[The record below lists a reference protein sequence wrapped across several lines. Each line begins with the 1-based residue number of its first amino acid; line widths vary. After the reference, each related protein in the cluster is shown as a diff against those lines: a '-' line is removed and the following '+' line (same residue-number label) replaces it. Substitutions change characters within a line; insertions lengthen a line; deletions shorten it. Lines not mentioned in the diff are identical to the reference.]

1 MKKIFRCW
9 VSKERQV
16 GNAWIPT
23 QRPEAYELNIKEP
36 PKFHSQQSKFVAF
49 ENVSTVFLLQEF
61 LFCVQGQKHHFLALL
76 SWHSQRLSAGPTIS
90 LREEGSL
97 MMQPPRTPWGWALG
111 HPAAAQSLLLLIRE
125 RQSEV
130 VYSNFLTLVCAW
142 THEVTKGE
150 NKQQEAGWVLPVP
163 GQVGTPHSVPC
174 SWQHSLL
181 YDLTPAPCPALGR
194 TPGRWQLHRLEEMR
208 LREDVPRVA
217 EAAHGSPQ

>member
-1 MKKIFRCW
+1 MC
-9 VSKERQV
+9 
-16 GNAWIPT
+16 
-23 QRPEAYELNIKEP
+23 L
-36 PKFHSQQSKFVAF
+36 
-49 ENVSTVFLLQEF
+49 VFLLQEF

-97 MMQPPRTPWGWALG
+97 MMRPPRTPWGWALG

-130 VYSNFLTLVCAW
+130 IYSNFLTLVCAW

-150 NKQQEAGWVLPVP
+150 NRQQEAGWVLPVP
-163 GQVGTPHSVPC
+163 GQVGTFSALQLTTWSSVWPDP
-174 SWQHSLL
+174 S
-181 YDLTPAPCPALGR
+181 PCPALGR